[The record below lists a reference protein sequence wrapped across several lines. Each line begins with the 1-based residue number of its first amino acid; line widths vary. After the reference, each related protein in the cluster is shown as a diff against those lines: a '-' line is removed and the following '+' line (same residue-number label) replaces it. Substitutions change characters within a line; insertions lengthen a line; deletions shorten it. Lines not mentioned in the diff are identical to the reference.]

1 MHFFPSPL
9 LFVFFKTLNILP
21 NSQCDETFEKKCQIT
36 FRSKAVTEPVSSF
49 LVVHY
54 RRSQKKKLLSIKKR
68 RSFCKYIFW
77 WGQGKLK
84 TRTNFEQQKTT
95 KKQMTGVGE
104 SSQTDRA
111 QPTYFIRSSISE
123 WGMEILRPSCSYSNK
138 LMKILMLRMTK
149 NVILV
154 VFSVHC
160 GEKIWIIVN
169 FY

>member
-1 MHFFPSPL
+1 MMIMTVIMMKIMIIHCKTREEEQCHETYVTFFNAATEEQVDVNHLTSWMHVFPSPL

-21 NSQCDETFEKKCQIT
+21 NAQCDETFEKKCQIT

-77 WGQGKLK
+77 RGQGKLK

-104 SSQTDRA
+104 A
-111 QPTYFIRSSISE
+111 H
-123 WGMEILRPSCSYSNK
+123 K
-138 LMKILMLRMTK
+138 
-149 NVILV
+149 
-154 VFSVHC
+154 
-160 GEKIWIIVN
+160 
-169 FY
+169 